1 MTETIK
7 AALMAAIIMCSYI
20 PGGRVL
26 HACMRYTV
34 KMFRQNDFNKKVG
47 ETIVMETYKTL
58 LPERW
63 CLDYR

>member
-26 HACMRYTV
+26 HACMRYTE
-34 KMFRQNDFNKKVG
+34 KMFRQNDINKKPKVG
-47 ETIVMETYKTL
+47 QIIVMETSKSTVT
-58 LPERW
+58 
-63 CLDYR
+63 